1 MNLYNDCMADR
12 LLFNF
17 VISPEMKEALKTL
30 KERDGI
36 SESEQARRA
45 LAAWIVSK
53 GIRLKG
59 GKKQKKR

>member
-1 MNLYNDCMADR
+1 MDLYNRSVTNR

-17 VISPEMKEALKTL
+17 VISPQMKEALKAI

-45 LAAWIVSK
+45 LAAWIESK

-59 GKKQKKR
+59 GRKQKKR

>member
-1 MNLYNDCMADR
+1 MGDR

-17 VISPEMKEALKTL
+17 IIDPEMRRAIKAI

-45 LAAWIVSK
+45 FVAWIESK

-59 GKKQKKR
+59 GPKKKTSR

>member
-1 MNLYNDCMADR
+1 MRIVADR

-17 VISPEMKEALKTL
+17 VIEPEMKRALEAI

-45 LAAWIVSK
+45 IAVWIESK

-59 GKKQKKR
+59 GAKKRQRA